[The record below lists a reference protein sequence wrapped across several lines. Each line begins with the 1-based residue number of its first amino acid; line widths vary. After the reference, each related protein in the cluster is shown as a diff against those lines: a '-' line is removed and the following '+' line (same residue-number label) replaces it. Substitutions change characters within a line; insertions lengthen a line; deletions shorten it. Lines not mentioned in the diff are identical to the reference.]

1 MGRLLLLLSTIW
13 LDWSINRNLF
23 LGLSSV
29 PGLEGPEANLAVVDS
44 PMKAEDG
51 LVVGA
56 ASDTLVV
63 SVFSPSPS
71 LVSGPLDLRS
81 RNGLVSV
88 SISEGE
94 GVSSVGIPREQEGS
108 KELSSFSFHSDF
120 RSVNVEGGVGDE
132 VEGLG
137 PLSVLPLAVEL
148 DKDSASNVSPRWVME
163 RVKGYYKLVGVSC
176 DQFEDKLLAL
186 FEQIEAKRD
195 QSLVDSLALVTSVS
209 GVKGQREIK
218 RLDCSI
224 NYEKKGEQSYR
235 RRGKGK
241 GVSCVNEA

>member
-1 MGRLLLLLSTIW
+1 M
-13 LDWSINRNLF
+13 NA
-23 LGLSSV
+23 
-29 PGLEGPEANLAVVDS
+29 EGA
-44 PMKAEDG
+44 

-56 ASDTLVV
+56 GSDTLVV
-63 SVFSPSPS
+63 SDFSPSAP
-71 LVSGPLDLRS
+71 LVSDPFGSMP

-108 KELSSFSFHSDF
+108 KELSSSFFHSDF

-148 DKDSASNVSPRWVME
+148 DKDFASNVSPRWVME

-176 DQFEDKLLAL
+176 DQC
-186 FEQIEAKRD
+186 IRSKRPEGD
-195 QSLVDSLALVTSVS
+195 
-209 GVKGQREIK
+209 
-218 RLDCSI
+218 
-224 NYEKKGEQSYR
+224 
-235 RRGKGK
+235 
-241 GVSCVNEA
+241 